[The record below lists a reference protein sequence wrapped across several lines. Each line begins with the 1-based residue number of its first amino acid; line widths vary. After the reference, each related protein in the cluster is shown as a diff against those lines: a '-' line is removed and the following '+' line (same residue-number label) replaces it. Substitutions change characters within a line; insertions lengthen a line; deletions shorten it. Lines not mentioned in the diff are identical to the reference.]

1 MSDAEINMKTFP
13 EHLKSE
19 LKKPL
24 PGIEVQMQMAPP
36 DRSLKHFPLLPQA
49 DSIVAGVLIIL
60 YQHIDSV
67 YTVFIQRPDY
77 EGVHSGQISFP
88 GGRKEPE
95 DIDII
100 KTALREANEEV
111 GINLSKISVIGTL
124 TPLFIPVSKT
134 IVTPVISWTN
144 KRPAFKIQEDEVVYL
159 IEGDLKTF
167 LDPSIIKIKRFK
179 ILGEMRDIKYFD
191 YNGHII
197 WGATAMI
204 LNELLEIIKKGKLI

>member
-1 MSDAEINMKTFP
+1 MKSFP
-13 EHLKSE
+13 EILKAE
-19 LKKPL
+19 LQKPL
-24 PGIEVQMQMAPP
+24 PGTEIQVQMAPP
-36 DRSLKHFPLLPQA
+36 DRSLKNFPKVPQA
-49 DSIVAGVLIIL
+49 DSSIAAVLIIL
-60 YQHIDSV
+60 YQHNGSV

-95 DIDII
+95 DTDIV

-134 IVTPVISWTN
+134 IVTPVIGWIN
-144 KRPAFKIQEDEVVYL
+144 KRPAFKIQEEEVVYL

-167 LDPSIIKIKRFK
+167 LNPSIINIKRFK

-191 YNGHII
+191 YNGHVI

-204 LNELLEIIKKGKLI
+204 LNELLEIIKKGRLI

>member
-1 MSDAEINMKTFP
+1 MKSFP
-13 EHLKSE
+13 EILKAE
-19 LKKPL
+19 LQKPL
-24 PGIEVQMQMAPP
+24 PGTEVQVQMAPP
-36 DRSLKHFPLLPQA
+36 DRLLKHFPRLPQA
-49 DSIVAGVLIIL
+49 DSTVAAVLIIL
-60 YQHIDSV
+60 YQHIDSF

-95 DIDII
+95 DTDII

-111 GINLSKISVIGTL
+111 GVNLSKISVIGTL

-134 IVTPVISWTN
+134 IVTPVIGWTN
-144 KRPAFKIQEDEVVYL
+144 KRPEFKIQEEEVVYL

-167 LDPSIIKIKRFK
+167 LDPSIIKIKRFE

-191 YNGHII
+191 YNGHVI

-204 LNELLEIIKKGKLI
+204 LNELLEIIKKRELI